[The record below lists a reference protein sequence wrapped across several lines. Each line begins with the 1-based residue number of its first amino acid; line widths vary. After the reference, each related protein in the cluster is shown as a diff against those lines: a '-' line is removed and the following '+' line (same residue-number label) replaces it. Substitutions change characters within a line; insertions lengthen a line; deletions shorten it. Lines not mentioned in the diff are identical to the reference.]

1 MKNLPPKT
9 SRVGEPN
16 NPWRTLAAATNPTNH
31 IARSGTAE
39 QRTSLLRPAQ
49 PNYNSTQAS
58 GWMFSAKRRSFIVFT
73 SSSPIAS
80 HPLIKA
86 TTQQNKCLPWQSVS
100 TRLLVRRLN
109 QVGYIYSYLNTTNF
123 FQDSTMLQVCE
134 NSYDFILL
142 TIDNANL
149 YSFRYTRMV
158 HLTAVGSSYSLA
170 LLCQHSTNW
179 PIQRQ
184 KGVKL
189 VTQRHG

>member
-123 FQDSTMLQVCE
+123 SRILQCYKYAKTRTTLYCLLLIMLTCTHL
-134 NSYDFILL
+134 DIRGWCILL
-142 TIDNANL
+142 
-149 YSFRYTRMV
+149 RWVQVTRS
-158 HLTAVGSSYSLA
+158 HCCA
-170 LLCQHSTNW
+170 STLPTGQSND
-179 PIQRQ
+179 RR
-184 KGVKL
+184 G
-189 VTQRHG
+189 